1 MTAQVEA
8 TSELPDA
15 AAQLLIPEH
24 DVANPEF
31 SIVIPA
37 LDEELTVATFV
48 DWCREGLEEAGVSG
62 EILIVDSST
71 DDTAALAL
79 KHGARVL
86 RVPKRGLGRGYIDA
100 LPYIRGEF
108 VLMGDADCTYDFRR
122 LRPFVERLRAGDEF
136 VMGSRFK
143 GYIEPG
149 SMPALHRYLGT
160 PVTTW
165 ILNRVFSS
173 HFSDIH
179 CGMRAITRAAL
190 DRMNLQSESWEY
202 ASEMVLKSVRMR
214 LRTSEV
220 PVRFLKD
227 PPGRVSHHRRL
238 GWFSPWQA
246 AWINLR
252 AMFTYG
258 ADFFVYKP
266 GLVLL
271 GLGLLLTLPL
281 TFGPVAV
288 GPVSFSL
295 FWSLAGLTL
304 SVLGLQSFFL
314 GCLAQSICDPTGFM
328 RQRWLRVFRYNR
340 SVLVSVLLV
349 VSGIVLASF
358 LVVQY
363 VQHGLRLPSIGTTS
377 YQAVTGCLLI
387 MMGFLVFANTLLLH
401 ALELRL
407 SAPNR
412 ATPPKA

>member
-1 MTAQVEA
+1 M
-8 TSELPDA
+8 
-15 AAQLLIPEH
+15 
-24 DVANPEF
+24 
-31 SIVIPA
+31 
-37 LDEELTVATFV
+37 
-48 DWCREGLEEAGVSG
+48 
-62 EILIVDSST
+62 
-71 DDTAALAL
+71 
-79 KHGARVL
+79 
-86 RVPKRGLGRGYIDA
+86 PKRGLGRGYIDA
-100 LPYIRGEF
+100 LPYIRGQF
-108 VLMGDADCTYDFRR
+108 ILMGDADCTYDFRQ
-122 LRPFVERLRAGDEF
+122 LEPFIDRLRAGDEF

-143 GYIEPG
+143 GSIEPG
-149 SMPALHRYLGT
+149 AMPALHRYLGT

-173 HFSDIH
+173 RFSDIH
-179 CGMRAITRAAL
+179 CGMRAITRSAL
-190 DRMNLQSESWEY
+190 ERMNLQSESWEY

-220 PVRFLKD
+220 PVHFLKD

-281 TFGPVAV
+281 TFGSLTI

-314 GCLAQSICDPTGFM
+314 GCLAQSICDPTGIM
-328 RQRWLRVFRYNR
+328 RKRWLHFFRYNR
-340 SVLVSVLLV
+340 SVLLSAVLVL
-349 VSGIVLASF
+349 SGLVLASF

-363 VQHGLRLPSIGTTS
+363 LERGLSLPSIGATS
-377 YQAVTGCLLI
+377 YEAVTGCLLI

-407 SAPNR
+407 S
-412 ATPPKA
+412 TPTSPFTSKG